1 MNPALTS
8 DEWARRLAR
17 PHSGA
22 LVDFGHCECGAPVVR
37 NLLDDSLPP
46 ANRHALAALA
56 LHGQPFG
63 FMAKDVKNL
72 RETAEESDE
81 GDASNDFYLGGYQVT
96 VGSEWL
102 LNLADRIAA
111 LLPPEAK

>member
-8 DEWARRLAR
+8 EEWRNQVTRTR
-17 PHSGA
+17 GGA
-22 LVDFGHCECGAPVVR
+22 LRIVVDFG
-37 NLLDDSLPP
+37 PP
-46 ANRHALAALA
+46 ANTVQLNDDPKMRHALAALA

-63 FMAKDVKNL
+63 FTAKDVKNL